1 MSSKGS
7 HFHTIQ
13 LSQQD
18 VDDIYEFLN
27 DVTGSNRFVNLS
39 KFCLGRKRPKA
50 GVHRLLFKL
59 MTKYSHQPDYI
70 NNKINVS
77 LFKL

>member
-1 MSSKGS
+1 MATKGS

-18 VDDIYEFLN
+18 VDDIYDFLI

-39 KFCLGRKRPKA
+39 LYCLGRKRPKP

-59 MTKYSHQPDYI
+59 MAKYSHQPDYI
-70 NNKINVS
+70 NNKINV
-77 LFKL
+77 

>member
-1 MSSKGS
+1 MAIKGS

-18 VDDIYEFLN
+18 VDDIYEFLV

-39 KFCLGRKRPKA
+39 KYCLGRKRPKA
-50 GVHRLLFKL
+50 GVHRLVFKL
-59 MTKYSHQPDYI
+59 MNRYSHQPDYI
-70 NNKINVS
+70 TNNSNVS